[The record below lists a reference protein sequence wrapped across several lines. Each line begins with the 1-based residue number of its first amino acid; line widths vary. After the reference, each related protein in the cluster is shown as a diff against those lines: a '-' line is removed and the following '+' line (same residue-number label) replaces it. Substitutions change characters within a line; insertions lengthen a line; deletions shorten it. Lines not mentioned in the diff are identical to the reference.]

1 MAEVLSQEPLDK
13 GPPPNPVDVYETF
26 EDRHWWYVARRRIIT
41 PLVHSLVPPGNGGT
55 IVDVGCGAGANVAAF
70 AGDYKCV
77 GIDVSE
83 DLIAAARR
91 RFPSLTFIAGDAPD
105 DLGDKGGR
113 GDIFLLMDVIEHIK
127 EDGAYFARLFD
138 AARPGAVFLLTVP
151 ADPGLWSLHDD
162 AVGHQRRYLPETL
175 RALWTGLAADELLVA
190 YFNNYLRPLVTLTR
204 AVNNRRGRTAG
215 DKTDFAMPMW
225 PLNPILAAVMGSEA
239 RVLAGLL
246 SGKRRSGFRTGV
258 SLAAIVRKRIS

>member
-13 GPPPNPVDVYETF
+13 GPQPNPADVYETF

-105 DLGDKGGR
+105 DLGDKGGN

-127 EDGAYFARLFD
+127 EDRAYFARCTAPPCRGWRCRWSWRFRHRLCRGATVFTK
-138 AARPGAVFLLTVP
+138 ARL
-151 ADPGLWSLHDD
+151 
-162 AVGHQRRYLPETL
+162 VG
-175 RALWTGLAADELLVA
+175 
-190 YFNNYLRPLVTLTR
+190 
-204 AVNNRRGRTAG
+204 
-215 DKTDFAMPMW
+215 
-225 PLNPILAAVMGSEA
+225 
-239 RVLAGLL
+239 RVWG
-246 SGKRRSGFRTGV
+246 GC
-258 SLAAIVRKRIS
+258 